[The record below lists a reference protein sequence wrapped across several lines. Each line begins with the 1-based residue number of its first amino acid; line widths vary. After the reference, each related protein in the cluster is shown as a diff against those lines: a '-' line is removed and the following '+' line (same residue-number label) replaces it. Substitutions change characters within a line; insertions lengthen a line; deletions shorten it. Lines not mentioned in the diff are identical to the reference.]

1 MTREQALEAALRTAV
16 EIAPG
21 GMLETHWGREARAA
35 LALPPEPA
43 PAAAGAHTPGPWQY
57 LDGMVF
63 EAREP
68 DGWKI
73 CNLADFRPHQSIE
86 AMAANGCL
94 IAVAPDML
102 AALQAILD
110 EMAGGNPTLS
120 PLQLADFI
128 RNTARAA
135 IARATKEG

>member
-1 MTREQALEAALRTAV
+1 
-16 EIAPG
+16 
-21 GMLETHWGREARAA
+21 
-35 LALPPEPA
+35 
-43 PAAAGAHTPGPWQY
+43 
-57 LDGMVF
+57 
-63 EAREP
+63 
-68 DGWKI
+68 
-73 CNLADFRPHQSIE
+73 
-86 AMAANGCL
+86 MAANGCL